1 MIVRYYCIVALFLIS
16 SLNCYEGNATNVF
29 DIRDEQHIIIKYT
42 VVAVFSFF
50 LLYGI
55 ISNLLMATV
64 CYSRNNLYSRP
75 FILIVSQIIISN
87 LISFIPYM
95 TVLLPEI
102 LLSKKYG
109 NFENNMDQSL
119 IMHNLCL
126 FIFCH
131 ATLFICVDVE
141 SLRSHSSTEIQCIS
155 RIIKAVLLIS
165 SKLFIKFWA
174 IFLSITML
182 AMYSAIIRNIR
193 RRFASINNET
203 QKKYGMNTLGITKY
217 ERSMLIQAALTSGGL
232 IIGAISFSFLSKV
245 LIKIFDQKALLPINI
260 SHCLYIILYRCTLS
274 TAFFLTNECARKYL
288 CLRLRNNVVKPISQ
302 VQQNKLPEEVKPI
315 PKKKITGVHEE
326 L

>member
-1 MIVRYYCIVALFLIS
+1 
-16 SLNCYEGNATNVF
+16 
-29 DIRDEQHIIIKYT
+29 
-42 VVAVFSFF
+42 
-50 LLYGI
+50 
-55 ISNLLMATV
+55 MATV

-102 LLSKKYG
+102 LLSKKYALKTTWI
-109 NFENNMDQSL
+109 N
-119 IMHNLCL
+119 
-126 FIFCH
+126 
-131 ATLFICVDVE
+131 
-141 SLRSHSSTEIQCIS
+141 HSSCTIYVYS
-155 RIIKAVLLIS
+155 SFVMLHFSFVLTLNRFVAIVLPKFNVFLES
-165 SKLFIKFWA
+165 SKLYFLFLFVWLTAFAISSANLYYCTRNFEVSTLYWVHDCTKQSGGKLFFNFIKFWA